1 MDRQERPP
9 RHEVVHL
16 GPRRR
21 AKRRVEGA
29 YTGYDNEFWRGN
41 RGAPIGILVPYHL
54 DEHEPEL
61 EPASEEFDE
70 IVHGEF
76 AGDSTWA
83 RIGALNEALAE
94 RVARELTADGVPVV
108 QSGCCTSALGTVA
121 GMQRAGEDPAVIW
134 FDAHGDLHTPQ
145 TSTSGYPGGMVLR
158 QLLGDGDRTVTD
170 RLGLQPV
177 REDDVVLV
185 DARDLD
191 PPEAEFLAS
200 SAVRHVRVDEVAG
213 LALPRPPYYLH
224 VDLDVLSPPDV
235 PGARFP
241 VPAGP
246 TAEELV
252 AALRVLLAT
261 HEVSAVGLACTWRR
275 NVRPSR
281 AARVVAEV
289 LRTGVER

>member
-1 MDRQERPP
+1 MDRQQRAP

-21 AKRRVEGA
+21 AKRRTEGA
-29 YTGYDNEFWRGN
+29 YTGYDTEFWRGN
-41 RGAPIGILVPYHL
+41 RGAPVGVLVPFHL

-61 EPASEEFDE
+61 EPAAEDFDE
-70 IVHGEF
+70 IVFGEL
-76 AGDSTWA
+76 AGGSTWERLA
-83 RIGALNEALAE
+83 ELNELLAA
-94 RVARELTADGVPVV
+94 RVALELTNDGVPVV

-134 FDAHGDLHTPQ
+134 FDAHGDLHTPES
-145 TSTSGYPGGMVLR
+145 STSGYPGGMVLR
-158 QLLGDGDRTVTD
+158 QLLGDGDRTVID

-200 SAVRHVRVDEVAG
+200 SAVRHVRVDEIAQ
-213 LALPRPPYYLH
+213 LELPRPPYYVH
-224 VDLDVLSPPDV
+224 VDLDILDPADV

-241 VPAGP
+241 VPGGP
-246 TAEELV
+246 SAEELV

-261 HEVSAVGLACTWRR
+261 HEVSGVGLACTWRH
-275 NVRPSR
+275 NVPPSR
-281 AARVVAEV
+281 AARVVAGV
-289 LRTGVER
+289 LRDGVER